1 MVNNVPVRE
10 ERHQNIFDLD
20 DDLESAR
27 PSQPDPGPPQV
38 CCYICNQAESMHEEN
53 FVSEAGQIDVKA
65 IEKMDCQDEEQDDTD
80 YEMDQF
86 FMLFDEDG
94 VSGEL
99 ITCKNSIAD
108 AADFAKNEE
117 RSSIKISGM
126 GVAELK
132 KKKSATLISRKN
144 FNAGDSGAFKE
155 D

>member
-1 MVNNVPVRE
+1 
-10 ERHQNIFDLD
+10 
-20 DDLESAR
+20 
-27 PSQPDPGPPQV
+27 
-38 CCYICNQAESMHEEN
+38 
-53 FVSEAGQIDVKA
+53 
-65 IEKMDCQDEEQDDTD
+65 
-80 YEMDQF
+80 
-86 FMLFDEDG
+86 MLFDEDG